1 MPNVTPKP
9 GVPVAMKVV
18 IFGAPLVGILIG
30 AMHFVQKGQIDACN
44 KGEAKVCE
52 TLLKNRAEVD
62 PDLITNEE
70 YKPQFVQKRD
80 ELAAKQQAK
89 EDLKAAQKQAR
100 EELETKLAVQSAL
113 MSSCEASLKGSL
125 KDPSSLQIHNRYPAA
140 LQIEYSATNS
150 FGGRIRNVMDCKTGR
165 NLR

>member
-18 IFGAPLVGILIG
+18 IFGAPLVGLLIG

-113 MSSCEASLKGSL
+113 MSSCEASLKSSL
-125 KDPSSLQIHNRYPAA
+125 KDPGSLQIHNRYPGS

-150 FGGRIRNVMDCKTGR
+150 FGGRIRSLLDCKTGKSR
-165 NLR
+165 

>member
-80 ELAAKQQAK
+80 ELAAERQRK
-89 EDLKAAQKQAR
+89 EDQKAAKKR
-100 EELETKLAVQSAL
+100 YYEELDAKRAVQSAL
-113 MSSCEASLKGSL
+113 MSSCEASLKSSL
-125 KDPSSLQIHNRYPAA
+125 KDPSSLQIHNRYPGS

-150 FGGRIRNVMDCKTGR
+150 FGGRIRSILDCKTGQSR
-165 NLR
+165 